1 MESQSDTSLPAAL
14 RAAFD
19 YVAMGWPV
27 IPGAVW
33 HHGRFADPVDGGPV
47 AHPFLRPVREAT
59 TDIGLVK
66 EWWSGAGPHTP
77 NVFTVTGP
85 SLGAFAVFDTLA
97 EAIAGHPRFEAGPTP
112 VLAVPAMPL
121 AYFLVRPPAP
131 SVLLTDDARVLDP
144 GTILPLP
151 PSALGEVA
159 VKWLVSPEEAG
170 GALIPGDELAEL
182 ALGLE
187 GKSA

>member
-1 MESQSDTSLPAAL
+1 MESQSDTPLPAAL

-33 HHGRFADPVDGGPV
+33 HHGRFAVPVDGSPV
-47 AHPFLRPVREAT
+47 AHPFLRPVQEAT
-59 TDIGLVK
+59 TGTGLVE
-66 EWWSGAGPHTP
+66 EWWSGAGRHTP

-97 EAIAGHPRFEAGPTP
+97 EVIARHPRFADSPTP

-121 AYFLVRPPAP
+121 AYFLVRPPVP
-131 SVLLTDDARVLDP
+131 SVLLTGDARVLAP

-159 VKWLVSPEEAG
+159 VCGS
-170 GALIPGDELAEL
+170 
-182 ALGLE
+182 
-187 GKSA
+187 SAPKRRVMD